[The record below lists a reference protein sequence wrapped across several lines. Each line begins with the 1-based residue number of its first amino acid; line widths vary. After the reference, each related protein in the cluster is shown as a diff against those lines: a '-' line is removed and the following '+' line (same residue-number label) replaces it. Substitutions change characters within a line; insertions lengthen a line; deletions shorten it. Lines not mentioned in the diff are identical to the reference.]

1 MADNRSNTTKRAMNL
16 LSVQGPSEI
25 ILQFT
30 NMIQNQISNY
40 TRYGLTSSHPVMEFW
55 TKVVCVVWKEAESD
69 LFVYVLDAVFRNV
82 FRSQSLQWARE
93 LLIRLITVSAIFRKG
108 KTNNHFYLFISNL
121 AGLKKTLQQLGQF
134 SILCFKVQTN
144 DNSYYQNIQ

>member
-1 MADNRSNTTKRAMNL
+1 MKCSSKHFSTDFNLLFYRFITIVAGIMADNRSNTTKRAMNL

-93 LLIRLITVSAIFRKG
+93 LLIRLITVSAILGNDKQI
-108 KTNNHFYLFISNL
+108 LIFI
-121 AGLKKTLQQLGQF
+121 
-134 SILCFKVQTN
+134 C
-144 DNSYYQNIQ
+144 

>member
-30 NMIQNQISNY
+30 SMIQYQISNY
-40 TRYGLTSSHPVMEFW
+40 TRYGLTSSQLVMELW
-55 TKVVCVVWKEAESD
+55 AKVMCTIWKEAESN
-69 LFVYVLDAVFRNV
+69 LFVYVLDTVFRNV

-93 LLIRLITVSAIFRKG
+93 LLINLITVSVIVV
-108 KTNNHFYLFISNL
+108 IV
-121 AGLKKTLQQLGQF
+121 
-134 SILCFKVQTN
+134 I
-144 DNSYYQNIQ
+144 